1 MTALRTSKS
10 LPGDL
15 AVWFFILAELS
26 VFAVLIIA
34 FSVTQVLR
42 SEMFHSSRAALNT
55 STSLYLTLSLLTAGC
70 LAALA
75 VSTVR
80 RGQQKH
86 AALLLVGAVL
96 SAAVYVWIKL
106 SEYGHLASLG
116 LDLSYNTF
124 FTLYWLVTGF
134 HFLHVLLG
142 MCILAFMARR
152 CWRAEYQPDNLSGL
166 EAGVIYWHMVD
177 LVWVM
182 LFPVIYVLH

>member
-1 MTALRTSKS
+1 MAETLARKH

-26 VFAVLIIA
+26 VFAALIIA
-34 FSVTQVLR
+34 FGVTQILR
-42 SEMFHSSRAALNT
+42 SDMFHSSREALNT
-55 STSLYLTLSLLTAGC
+55 STSLYLTISLLSAGGF
-70 LAALA
+70 AALA
-75 VSTVR
+75 VATVR
-80 RGQQKH
+80 RGQQR
-86 AALLLVGAVL
+86 AAAFLLLSAL
-96 SAAVYVWIKL
+96 ASAAVYVLIKL
-106 SEYGHLASLG
+106 AEYKHLAGLG

-142 MCILAFMARR
+142 MLILGFMALR
-152 CWRAEYQPDNLSGL
+152 CWRLEYQAENLSGL

-177 LVWVM
+177 LVWVI